1 MNPNAEIKMRVKCMQ
16 IAFLLIAM
24 AALCGAAH
32 AQNAQ
37 TPQTAQH
44 AQTAQASQAESAN
57 FAGWFMAGSFFRNFS
72 TSTSGNGTN
81 QSPTD
86 SYGGMYELSYIR
98 KPLIGIE
105 TSYTVNL
112 ADQHY
117 TTNLATCG
125 FNCANPPTRA
135 TSWEHQVILAWVP
148 SFTRGSFSPFGIAGV
163 GFSMFVPRN
172 TPTNFNTTV
181 DVVRATWAFGG
192 GVNWA
197 LRPKMGIRLQVR
209 DNVYRSPNLSLPFNA
224 TGADANTLVPSIGVY
239 FRL

>member
-1 MNPNAEIKMRVKCMQ
+1 MPHISENRSRELPNVLPVRLMVGGCKAHFISKTSLQYLKFEQKTQVNPNAEIKMRVKCMQ

-24 AALCGAAH
+24 AALCGVAN
-32 AQNAQ
+32 AQNTQAPQPAQ
-37 TPQTAQH
+37 PAQR
-44 AQTAQASQAESAN
+44 AQAVQAAPMET
-57 FAGWFMAGSFFRNFS
+57 AGWYMAGSFFRNFS

-86 SYGGMYELSYIR
+86 AFGGMYELSYIR

-112 ADQHY
+112 ADQLY
-117 TTNLATCG
+117 TTNLKTCG

-135 TSWEHQVILAWVP
+135 TSWEHQVTLAWVP
-148 SFTRGSFSPFGIAGV
+148 SFTRGSLSPFGIAGI

-181 DVVRATWAFGG
+181 DVVRATWVFGG
-192 GVNWA
+192 GV
-197 LRPKMGIRLQVR
+197 
-209 DNVYRSPNLSLPFNA
+209 D
-224 TGADANTLVPSIGVY
+224 
-239 FRL
+239 